1 MQKIL
6 LFQKNLHR
14 WWPGEWKR
22 SINNRT
28 NFFGEK
34 KKKKIKMK
42 LAGMSF
48 LKISYLYSSSNPKLS
63 IVCFQAP
70 FLFQAPPGYK
80 TPYEDL

>member
-1 MQKIL
+1 
-6 LFQKNLHR
+6 
-14 WWPGEWKR
+14 
-22 SINNRT
+22 
-28 NFFGEK
+28 
-34 KKKKIKMK
+34 MK